1 MALEKKTIRL
11 GGMTCATCANTIETA
26 LSKVEGTKS
35 GVVNLAL
42 ERATVIY
49 DPKVTSLET
58 IGKAIEDAGY
68 QYVGIEAG
76 REEAKEFYRK
86 DMEYKKRITIFAL
99 AVGFPMLAVGLAW
112 EFLSFPEDATSLF
125 IRNFIFFLMATSVQF
140 YPGLKFYR
148 GTVKA
153 IKNRTANMDTLI
165 SVGTSAAYFYSV
177 VVTFLPSL
185 FGTHAVY
192 YDTAAMIIGLI
203 LLGNY
208 LEAKAKSGTSQAIRT
223 LMELQAKTALV
234 VRDGVERAIP
244 VEEVVVGDIIRVRPG
259 EKIPVDGIVT
269 EGSSSVDESMVT
281 GESIPVEKSAGDA
294 VVGATINKTGTFK
307 MEARKVGE
315 ETMLAQ
321 IVKMVQEAQEKKA
334 PIQRIADRVASYFVP
349 AVILIAVFSLLF
361 WLLLGANIWPPRA
374 GLTAFTFSLLI
385 FISVMVIACPCAL
398 GLATPTAIMVG
409 TGLGAKYGILIK
421 GGEALETAGKLD
433 TVVFDKTGTLTMGE
447 PEVTDIMSLPHSN
460 EAEVLRLAAIAEAG
474 SEHPLAESILKKAKD
489 MAVSFEH
496 PETFEA
502 LPGMGVKAGTR
513 DEQILLGNRRLM
525 ETNGIATADVEHD
538 LQRMEGEGKTVVV
551 VARNGQVAGAIAVA
565 DILKDNSA
573 KAVRALKK
581 KGIEVIM
588 ITGDNERTAKAV
600 GHTLGIDRVLYE
612 VLPQDK
618 ASEIARLQREGKKVG
633 MVGDGINDAPALV
646 QADVGIAI
654 GGGTDVALESGDVV
668 LVRDDPLDV
677 VASFELSS
685 KTMSKIKQNLFW
697 AFAYNAAG
705 IPIAAGIL
713 YPSFGILLAPIFA
726 AAAMAFSS
734 VSVVTNSR
742 LLKGYVP
749 EVKRLRVEQEVHEPP
764 RPQKEEV
771 KQVAIDP
778 ICKMEVNP
786 ETAAGEY
793 EYKGKKYYFCAVGC
807 MNRFQEDPEKYIE

>member
-1 MALEKKTIRL
+1 MALEKATIKV
-11 GGMTCATCANTIETA
+11 GGMTCATCANTIERA
-26 LSKVEGTKS
+26 LSKADGTKS
-35 GVVNLAL
+35 AVVNLAL

-49 DPKVTSLET
+49 DPKFLDLQT
-58 IGKAIEDAGY
+58 IGKTVEDAGY
-68 QYVGIEAG
+68 QFIGLEEG
-76 REEAKEFYRK
+76 REQAEEFHRK

-99 AVGFPMLAVGLAW
+99 AVGFPMLAVGMTWDL
-112 EFLSFPEDATSLF
+112 LSLSDDATHLF
-125 IRNFIFFLMATSVQF
+125 IRNFAFFLLATSVQF
-140 YPGLKFYR
+140 YPGLKFYK
-148 GTVKA
+148 GTLKA
-153 IKNRTANMDTLI
+153 FKNRTANMDTLI
-165 SVGTSAAYFYSV
+165 AVGTSAAYSYSV
-177 VVTFLPSL
+177 IVTFLPDL

-223 LMELQAKTALV
+223 LMELQARTAIV
-234 VRDGVERAIP
+234 VRDGVEREIP
-244 VEEVVVGDIIRVRPG
+244 IEEVVVGDIIRVRPG
-259 EKIPVDGIVT
+259 EKIPVDGVVL

-281 GESIPVEKSAGDA
+281 GESIPVEKSAGSA

-321 IVKMVQEAQEKKA
+321 IIKMVQEAQEKKA
-334 PIQRIADRVASYFVP
+334 PIQRIADRVAAYFVP
-349 AVILIAVFSLLF
+349 AVISIAVFALVF
-361 WLLLGANIWPPRA
+361 WLLIGSSIWAPRA
-374 GLTAFTFSLLI
+374 GLTSFTFSLLI

-409 TGLGAKYGILIK
+409 TGLGAKYGVLIK

-433 TVVFDKTGTLTMGE
+433 TIVFDKTGTLTKGE
-447 PEVTDIMSLPHSN
+447 PEVTDIVALPSST
-460 EAEVLRLAAIAEAG
+460 EDEVLRLGAIAEAG
-474 SEHPLAESILKKAKD
+474 SEHPLAESILRKARESS
-489 MAVSFEH
+489 VSYSEPESFE
-496 PETFEA
+496 A
-502 LPGMGVKAGTR
+502 IPGMGVSARAR
-513 DEQILLGNRRLM
+513 DTDVLLGNRRLM
-525 ETNGIATADVEHD
+525 ETKGLDTRAIEHQ
-538 LQRMEGEGKTVVV
+538 LQRLEGEGKTAVI
-551 VARNGQVAGAIAVA
+551 VASNGTVIGTIAVA
-565 DILKDNSA
+565 DTLKDTSA
-573 KAVRALKK
+573 TAVKKLKE
-581 KGIEVIM
+581 KGIEVVM
-588 ITGDNERTAKAV
+588 ITGDNERTAKAM
-600 GHTLGIDRVLYE
+600 GRKLGIDRVLFE

-654 GGGTDVALESGDVV
+654 GGGTDVALESGDIV

-677 VASFELSS
+677 VASMELSS

-697 AFAYNAAG
+697 AFAYNTAG

-713 YPSFGILLAPIFA
+713 YPAFGILLAPIIA
-726 AAAMAFSS
+726 AGAMAFSS

-742 LLKGYVP
+742 LLKRYVP

-764 RPQKEEV
+764 RPRKEEV

-778 ICKMEVNP
+778 ICKMEVDP

-807 MNRFQEDPEKYIE
+807 MKRFQEDPEKYIE

>member
-1 MALEKKTIRL
+1 
-11 GGMTCATCANTIETA
+11 MTCATCANTIESA
-26 LSKVEGTKS
+26 LSKADGTKS
-35 GVVNLAL
+35 AVVNLAL

-49 DPKVTSLET
+49 DPKFLDLQT
-58 IGKAIEDAGY
+58 IGKTVEDAGY
-68 QYVGIEAG
+68 QFIGLEEG
-76 REEAKEFYRK
+76 REQAEEFHRK

-99 AVGFPMLAVGLAW
+99 AVGFPMLAVGMTWDL
-112 EFLSFPEDATSLF
+112 LSLSDDATHLF
-125 IRNFIFFLMATSVQF
+125 IRNFAFFLLATSVQF
-140 YPGLKFYR
+140 YPGLKFYK
-148 GTVKA
+148 GTLKA
-153 IKNRTANMDTLI
+153 FKNRTANMDTLI
-165 SVGTSAAYFYSV
+165 AVGTSAAYSYSV
-177 VVTFLPSL
+177 IVTFLPDL

-223 LMELQAKTALV
+223 LMELQARTAIV
-234 VRDGVERAIP
+234 VRDGVEREIP
-244 VEEVVVGDIIRVRPG
+244 IEEVVVGDIIRVRPG
-259 EKIPVDGIVT
+259 EKIPVDGVVL

-281 GESIPVEKSAGDA
+281 GESIPVEKSAGSA

-321 IVKMVQEAQEKKA
+321 IIKMVQEAQEKKA
-334 PIQRIADRVASYFVP
+334 PIQRIADRVAAYFVP
-349 AVILIAVFSLLF
+349 AVISIAVFALVF
-361 WLLLGANIWPPRA
+361 WLLIGSSIWAPRA
-374 GLTAFTFSLLI
+374 GLTSFTFSLLI

-409 TGLGAKYGILIK
+409 TGLGAKYGVLIK

-433 TVVFDKTGTLTMGE
+433 TIVFDKTGTLTKGE
-447 PEVTDIMSLPHSN
+447 PEVTDIVALPSST
-460 EAEVLRLAAIAEAG
+460 EDEVLRLGAIAEAG
-474 SEHPLAESILKKAKD
+474 SEHPLAESILRKARESS
-489 MAVSFEH
+489 VSYSEPESFE
-496 PETFEA
+496 A
-502 LPGMGVKAGTR
+502 IPGMGVSARAR
-513 DEQILLGNRRLM
+513 DTDVLLGNRRLM
-525 ETNGIATADVEHD
+525 ETKGLDTRAIEHQ
-538 LQRMEGEGKTVVV
+538 LQRLEGEGKTAVI
-551 VARNGQVAGAIAVA
+551 VASNGTVIGTIAVA
-565 DILKDNSA
+565 DTLKDTSA
-573 KAVRALKK
+573 TAVKKLKE
-581 KGIEVIM
+581 KGIEVVM
-588 ITGDNERTAKAV
+588 ITGDNERTAKAM
-600 GHTLGIDRVLYE
+600 GRKLGIDRVLFE

-654 GGGTDVALESGDVV
+654 GGGTDVALESGDIV

-677 VASFELSS
+677 VASMELSS

-697 AFAYNAAG
+697 AFAYNTAG

-713 YPSFGILLAPIFA
+713 YPAFGILLAPIIA
-726 AAAMAFSS
+726 AGAMAFSS

-742 LLKGYVP
+742 LLKRYVP

-764 RPQKEEV
+764 RPRKEEV

-778 ICKMEVNP
+778 ICKMEVDP

-807 MNRFQEDPEKYIE
+807 MKRFQEDPEKYIE

>member
-1 MALEKKTIRL
+1 MALEKKTVKV

-26 LSKVEGTKS
+26 LSNVEGIKS
-35 GVVNLAL
+35 GVINLAL

-58 IGKAIEDAGY
+58 IGKAIDDAGY
-68 QYVGIEAG
+68 QFVGLEEG
-76 REEAKEFYRK
+76 REQVEEFHRK

-99 AVGFPMLAVGLAW
+99 AVGFPMLAVGMTWDL
-112 EFLSFPEDATSLF
+112 LSLSDDATHLF
-125 IRNFIFFLMATSVQF
+125 IRNFAFFLLATSVQF
-140 YPGLKFYR
+140 YPGLKFYK
-148 GTVKA
+148 GTLKA
-153 IKNRTANMDTLI
+153 FKNRTANMDTLI
-165 SVGTSAAYFYSV
+165 AVGTSAAYSYSV
-177 VVTFLPSL
+177 IVTFLPDL

-223 LMELQAKTALV
+223 LMELQARTAMVL
-234 VRDGVERAIP
+234 RDGIEREIP
-244 VEEVVVGDIIRVRPG
+244 IEEVAVGDIIRVRPG
-259 EKIPVDGIVT
+259 EKIPVDGVVL

-281 GESIPVEKSAGDA
+281 GESIPVEKSAGSA

-321 IVKMVQEAQEKKA
+321 IIKMVQEAQEKKA
-334 PIQRIADRVASYFVP
+334 PIQRIADRVAAYFVP
-349 AVILIAVFSLLF
+349 AVISIAVFALLF
-361 WLLLGANIWPPRA
+361 WLLIGSSIWAPRA

-409 TGLGAKYGILIK
+409 TGLGAKYGVLIK

-433 TVVFDKTGTLTMGE
+433 TIVFDKTGTLTKGE
-447 PEVTDIMSLPHSN
+447 PEVTDIVALPSST
-460 EAEVLRLAAIAEAG
+460 EDEVLRLGAIAEAG
-474 SEHPLAESILKKAKD
+474 SEHPLAESILRRARTSSVSYD
-489 MAVSFEH
+489 EPDSFE
-496 PETFEA
+496 A
-502 LPGMGVKAGTR
+502 IPGMGVSVRASET
-513 DEQILLGNRRLM
+513 DILLGNRRLM
-525 ETNGIATADVEHD
+525 ETRNVDTGAIEHQ
-538 LQRMEGEGKTVVV
+538 LRRLEGEGKTAVI
-551 VARNGQVAGAIAVA
+551 VASNGTVIGTIAVA
-565 DILKDNSA
+565 DTLKDTSA
-573 KAVRALKK
+573 RAVKALKE
-581 KGIEVIM
+581 KGIEVVM
-588 ITGDNERTAKAV
+588 ITGDNERTAKAM
-600 GHTLGIDRVLYE
+600 GRKLGIDRVLYE

-654 GGGTDVALESGDVV
+654 GGGTDVAIESGDIV

-677 VASFELSS
+677 VASMELSS

-697 AFAYNAAG
+697 AFAYNTAG

-713 YPSFGILLAPIFA
+713 YPAFGILLAPIIA
-726 AAAMAFSS
+726 AGAMAFSS

-742 LLKGYVP
+742 LLKRYVP
-749 EVKRLRVEQEVHEPP
+749 EVKRLRVEQEVLEPP

-778 ICKMEVNP
+778 ICKMEVDP

-807 MNRFQEDPEKYIE
+807 MNRFQENPEKYID

>member
-1 MALEKKTIRL
+1 MALEKKTVKV

-26 LSKVEGTKS
+26 LSNVEGIKS
-35 GVVNLAL
+35 GVINLAL

-49 DPKVTSLET
+49 DPNVTSLET
-58 IGKAIEDAGY
+58 IGKAIDDAGY
-68 QYVGIEAG
+68 QFVGLEEG
-76 REEAKEFYRK
+76 REQVEEFHRK

-99 AVGFPMLAVGLAW
+99 AVGFPMLAVGMTWDL
-112 EFLSFPEDATSLF
+112 LSLSDDAAHLF
-125 IRNFIFFLMATSVQF
+125 IRNFVFFLLATSVQF
-140 YPGLKFYR
+140 YPGLKFYK
-148 GTVKA
+148 GTLKA
-153 IKNRTANMDTLI
+153 FKNRTANMDTLI
-165 SVGTSAAYFYSV
+165 AVGTSAAYSYSV
-177 VVTFLPSL
+177 IVTFLPDL

-223 LMELQAKTALV
+223 LMELQARTAMVL
-234 VRDGVERAIP
+234 RDGIEREIP
-244 VEEVVVGDIIRVRPG
+244 IEEVAVGDIIRVRPG
-259 EKIPVDGIVT
+259 EKIPVDGVVL

-281 GESIPVEKSAGDA
+281 GESIPVEKSAGSA

-321 IVKMVQEAQEKKA
+321 IIKMVQEAQEKKA
-334 PIQRIADRVASYFVP
+334 PIQRIADRVAAYFVP
-349 AVILIAVFSLLF
+349 AVISIAVFALLF
-361 WLLLGANIWPPRA
+361 WLLIGSSIWAPRA

-409 TGLGAKYGILIK
+409 TGLGAKYGVLIK

-433 TVVFDKTGTLTMGE
+433 IIVFDKTGTLTKGE
-447 PEVTDIMSLPHSN
+447 PEVTDIVALPSST
-460 EAEVLRLAAIAEAG
+460 EDEVLRLGAIAEAG
-474 SEHPLAESILKKAKD
+474 SEHPLAESILRRARTSSVSYD
-489 MAVSFEH
+489 EPDSFE
-496 PETFEA
+496 A
-502 LPGMGVKAGTR
+502 IPGMGVSVRASET
-513 DEQILLGNRRLM
+513 DILLGNRRLM
-525 ETNGIATADVEHD
+525 ETRNVDTGAIEHQ
-538 LQRMEGEGKTVVV
+538 LRRLEGEGKTAVI
-551 VARNGQVAGAIAVA
+551 VASNGTVIGTIAVA
-565 DILKDNSA
+565 DTLKDTSA
-573 KAVRALKK
+573 RAVKALKE
-581 KGIEVIM
+581 KGIEVVM
-588 ITGDNERTAKAV
+588 ITGDNERTAKAM
-600 GHTLGIDRVLYE
+600 GRKLGIDRVLYE

-654 GGGTDVALESGDVV
+654 GGGTDVAIESGDIV

-677 VASFELSS
+677 VASMELSS

-697 AFAYNAAG
+697 AFAYNTAG

-713 YPSFGILLAPIFA
+713 YPAFGILLAPIIA
-726 AAAMAFSS
+726 AGAMAFSS

-742 LLKGYVP
+742 LLKRFVP

-778 ICKMEVNP
+778 ICKMEVDP

-807 MNRFQEDPEKYIE
+807 MNRFQQDPEKYIE

>member
-1 MALEKKTIRL
+1 
-11 GGMTCATCANTIETA
+11 
-26 LSKVEGTKS
+26 
-35 GVVNLAL
+35 
-42 ERATVIY
+42 
-49 DPKVTSLET
+49 
-58 IGKAIEDAGY
+58 
-68 QYVGIEAG
+68 
-76 REEAKEFYRK
+76 
-86 DMEYKKRITIFAL
+86 
-99 AVGFPMLAVGLAW
+99 
-112 EFLSFPEDATSLF
+112 
-125 IRNFIFFLMATSVQF
+125 
-140 YPGLKFYR
+140 
-148 GTVKA
+148 
-153 IKNRTANMDTLI
+153 
-165 SVGTSAAYFYSV
+165 
-177 VVTFLPSL
+177 
-185 FGTHAVY
+185 
-192 YDTAAMIIGLI
+192 
-203 LLGNY
+203 
-208 LEAKAKSGTSQAIRT
+208 
-223 LMELQAKTALV
+223 
-234 VRDGVERAIP
+234 
-244 VEEVVVGDIIRVRPG
+244 
-259 EKIPVDGIVT
+259 
-269 EGSSSVDESMVT
+269 
-281 GESIPVEKSAGDA
+281 
-294 VVGATINKTGTFK
+294 ATINKTGTFK

-447 PEVTDIMSLPHSN
+447 PEVTDIISLPHSN

-513 DEQILLGNRRLM
+513 DEQILLGNTRLM
-525 ETNGIATADVEHD
+525 ETNGIATADVEHE

-565 DILKDNSA
+565 DTLKDNSA

-742 LLKGYVP
+742 LLKRYVP
-749 EVKRLRVEQEVHEPP
+749 EVKRLRVEQEVHESP

-778 ICKMEVNP
+778 ICKMEVDP

>member
-1 MALEKKTIRL
+1 MALEKKTVKV

-26 LSKVEGTKS
+26 LSNVEGIKS
-35 GVVNLAL
+35 GVINLAL

-58 IGKAIEDAGY
+58 IGKAIDDAGY
-68 QYVGIEAG
+68 QFVGLEEG
-76 REEAKEFYRK
+76 REQAEEFHRK

-99 AVGFPMLAVGLAW
+99 AVGFPMLAVGMTWDL
-112 EFLSFPEDATSLF
+112 LSLSDDAAHLF
-125 IRNFIFFLMATSVQF
+125 IRNFAFFLLATSVQF
-140 YPGLKFYR
+140 YPGLKFYK
-148 GTVKA
+148 GTLKA
-153 IKNRTANMDTLI
+153 FKNRTANMDTLI
-165 SVGTSAAYFYSV
+165 AVGTSAAYSYSV
-177 VVTFLPSL
+177 IVTFLPDL

-223 LMELQAKTALV
+223 LMELQARTAIVL
-234 VRDGVERAIP
+234 RDGIEREIP
-244 VEEVVVGDIIRVRPG
+244 IEEVAVGDIIRVRPG
-259 EKIPVDGIVT
+259 EKIPVDGVVLG
-269 EGSSSVDESMVT
+269 GSSSVDESMVT
-281 GESIPVEKSAGDA
+281 GESIPVEKSAGSA

-321 IVKMVQEAQEKKA
+321 IIKMVQEAQEKKA
-334 PIQRIADRVASYFVP
+334 PIQRIADRVAAYFVP
-349 AVILIAVFSLLF
+349 AVISIAVFALLF
-361 WLLLGANIWPPRA
+361 WLLIGSSIWAPRA

-409 TGLGAKYGILIK
+409 TGLGAKYGVLIK

-433 TVVFDKTGTLTMGE
+433 IIVFDKTGTLTKGE
-447 PEVTDIMSLPHSN
+447 PEVTDIVALPSST
-460 EAEVLRLAAIAEAG
+460 EDEVLRLGAIAEAG
-474 SEHPLAESILKKAKD
+474 SEHPLAESILRRARTSSMSYD
-489 MAVSFEH
+489 EPDSFE
-496 PETFEA
+496 A
-502 LPGMGVKAGTR
+502 IPGMGVSVRASET
-513 DEQILLGNRRLM
+513 DILLGNRRLM
-525 ETNGIATADVEHD
+525 ETRNVGTRAIEHQ
-538 LQRMEGEGKTVVV
+538 LRRLEGEGKTAVI
-551 VARNGQVAGAIAVA
+551 VASNGTVIGTIAVA
-565 DILKDNSA
+565 DTLKDTSA
-573 KAVRALKK
+573 RAVQALKE
-581 KGIEVIM
+581 KGIEVVM
-588 ITGDNERTAKAV
+588 ITGDNERTAKAM
-600 GHTLGIDRVLYE
+600 GRKLGIDSVLYE

-654 GGGTDVALESGDVV
+654 GGGTDVAIESGDIV

-677 VASFELSS
+677 VASMELSS

-697 AFAYNAAG
+697 AFAYNTAG

-713 YPSFGILLAPIFA
+713 YPTFGILLAPIIA
-726 AAAMAFSS
+726 AGAMAFSS

-742 LLKGYVP
+742 LLKRYVP

-778 ICKMEVNP
+778 ICKMEVDP

-807 MNRFQEDPEKYIE
+807 MNRFQQDPEKYIE

>member
-1 MALEKKTIRL
+1 MALEKRTIRV

-35 GVVNLAL
+35 GIVNLAL

-49 DPKVTSLET
+49 DPKVTSIET

-76 REEAKEFYRK
+76 REEAEEFYRK

-125 IRNFIFFLMATSVQF
+125 VRNFIFFLMATSVQ
-140 YPGLKFYR
+140 FYR

-165 SVGTSAAYFYSV
+165 SVGTSSAYFYSV
-177 VVTFLPSL
+177 VVTFFPSL

-223 LMELQAKTALV
+223 LMELQAKTAIV
-234 VRDGVERAIP
+234 IRDGVERETP

-321 IVKMVQEAQEKKA
+321 IVRMVQEAQEKKA

-489 MAVSFEH
+489 MTVSFEH

-525 ETNGIATADVEHD
+525 ETNGIATADVEHE

-551 VARNGQVAGAIAVA
+551 VARNGQVAGAISVA
-565 DILKDNSA
+565 DTLKENSA

-654 GGGTDVALESGDVV
+654 GGGTDVALESGDIV

-742 LLKGYVP
+742 LLKRYVP
-749 EVKRLRVEQEVHEPP
+749 EAKRVTVEHEVYEPP
-764 RPQKEEV
+764 ESQHKEV
-771 KQVAIDP
+771 KNIAIDP
-778 ICKMEVNP
+778 ICKMDVDP
-786 ETAAGEY
+786 ETAAGKVEY
-793 EYKGKKYYFCAVGC
+793 EGKTYYFCAVGC
-807 MNRFQEDPEKYIE
+807 MKRFQEDPEKYAE